1 MKMEIEITQ
10 EFLDNVKTLIYSQ
23 TFVDCLI
30 NQKTDIT
37 EVVFILQTLR
47 DKINEL
53 QEKLNED

>member
-1 MKMEIEITQ
+1 MEIEITQ

-53 QEKLNED
+53 QENLNED

>member
-1 MKMEIEITQ
+1 MEIEITQ

-30 NQKTDIT
+30 NQKIDIA

-53 QEKLNED
+53 QENLNED

>member
-1 MKMEIEITQ
+1 MEIEITQ

-30 NQKTDIT
+30 NQKIDIA

-53 QEKLNED
+53 

>member
-1 MKMEIEITQ
+1 MEIEITQ

-30 NQKTDIT
+30 SQKIDIT

-53 QEKLNED
+53 QENLNED

>member
-1 MKMEIEITQ
+1 MDNGWGEWLMEIEITQ

-30 NQKTDIT
+30 NQKIDIA

-53 QEKLNED
+53 